1 MTDTQSVLTGKID
14 IHALGVIGST
24 HAQLRIWGID
34 PAQATDEDVSAA
46 FNVVWVLPKEHG
58 GWA

>member
-1 MTDTQSVLTGKID
+1 MTELTGKID

-34 PAQATDEDVSAA
+34 PAQATDEEVSCA
-46 FNVVWVLPKEHG
+46 FHVVWLLSKEDG